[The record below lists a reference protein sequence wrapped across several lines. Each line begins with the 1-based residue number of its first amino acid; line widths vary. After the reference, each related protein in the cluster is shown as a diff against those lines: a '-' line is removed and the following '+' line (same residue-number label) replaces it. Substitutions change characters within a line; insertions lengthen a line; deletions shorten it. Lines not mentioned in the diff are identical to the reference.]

1 MARGDVIAYGFATG
15 RVMVLR
21 SRLLGH
27 AAFERLIDA
36 PTFADQLRVL
46 SDTHFGK
53 FVEHAQTAPDV
64 EEAIDASML
73 DLIDDFLRKAG
84 LPAPVVETF
93 TAPYDFASLK
103 SVLRAWVLGVEPG
116 FPDIRLGVLEPEDF
130 EHADQIPGAIGA
142 AARAVLDADPPMN
155 AKQVDAAVD
164 AAMFAELAR
173 LARASKIGLLER
185 LATRQ
190 TDAANAKVLLRCA
203 EAQRTPEEA
212 RALLVPGG
220 AWNAV
225 AAADLVTDPHALAEA
240 IVVARVLGHASAE
253 EMLDLERLDVLVDAT
268 TASLSREASQGAIG
282 PLPVLGYVL
291 QRRAEAITVRSLLVG
306 RLAGLPRDVIV
317 SRLREV
323 AK

>member
-1 MARGDVIAYGFATG
+1 MARGDAIAYGFATG

-21 SRLLGH
+21 SRLLGD

-36 PTFADQLRVL
+36 PTFSDQLRVL

-53 FVEHAQTAPDV
+53 FVENARTASDV
-64 EEAIDASML
+64 EQAIDASLL
-73 DLIDDFLRKAG
+73 DLFDDFLRKAE

-103 SVLRAWVLGVEPG
+103 SVLRAWTLKVEPE
-116 FPDIRLGVLEPEDF
+116 FPEVRLGVLEPEDF
-130 EHADQIPGAIGA
+130 AAADQIPGAIGA
-142 AARAVLDADPPMN
+142 CAQRVLDADPPLN
-155 AKQVDAAVD
+155 AEQVDAAVD
-164 AAMFAELAR
+164 AAMFAEIAR
-173 LARASKIGLLER
+173 LARASRIPLMER

-190 TDAANAKVLLRCA
+190 IDAANAKVLLRCA
-203 EAQRTPEEA
+203 EGGRTPAEA

-225 AAADLVTDPHALAEA
+225 AAAALVQGPPALAEA
-240 IVVARVLGHASAE
+240 IVLARVLGPASAE

-268 TASLSREASQGAIG
+268 TGSIASEASRGPIG

-291 QRRAEAITVRSLLVG
+291 RRRAEAITVRSLLVG

>member
-1 MARGDVIAYGFATG
+1 MARGDAIAFGFATG

-53 FVEHAQTAPDV
+53 FVEDAKTASDV
-64 EEAIDASML
+64 EQAIDTSL
-73 DLIDDFLRKAG
+73 LGLFDDFLRKAE
-84 LPAPVVETF
+84 LPAPVVATF

-103 SVLRAWVLGVEPG
+103 AVLRAWVLKGEPE
-116 FPDIRLGVLEPEDF
+116 FPEVRLGVLEPEDF
-130 EHADQIPGAIGA
+130 AHADQIPGAIGA
-142 AARAVLDADPPMN
+142 AARAVLDAEPPMN
-155 AKQVDAAVD
+155 AEQVDAAVD
-164 AAMFAELAR
+164 AAMFAEIAR
-173 LARASKIGLLER
+173 LARVSKIPLMVR
-185 LATRQ
+185 LASRQ
-190 TDAANAKVLLRCA
+190 IDAANAKVLLRCA
-203 EAQRTPEEA
+203 EAGRTPEEA

-220 AWNAV
+220 AWDASAV
-225 AAADLVTDPHALAEA
+225 AAFVVDPPALAGA
-240 IVVARVLGHASAE
+240 IGAARVLGPASAE

-268 TASLSREASQGAIG
+268 TTSLASEASHGPIG

-291 QRRAEAITVRSLLVG
+291 RRRAEAITVRSLLVG

-323 AK
+323 AS